1 MNINEIK
8 RIQKLAGLIIKE
20 SLDLPADQENMVHI
34 ANKNYFPHREEQ
46 EYCADCDSRECGC
59 HDAPMFEANVPD
71 NIVKFAKK
79 KGLSAIVNKAAK
91 FAEKAGKRIVG
102 GTAIG
107 KNYGTLV
114 LDITHNGGEI
124 HINDNDY
131 SEPIITVNGIEV
143 DNYNDFVDALDSN
156 DASALNEDHEVFMAD
171 SSLEQI
177 IKAAEELMAKLGEGE
192 KDIPAWIQDHIAK
205 AQSYIQQANEGFY
218 FAEDEDHEPS
228 DETEEKMSLSAMM
241 EDAKND
247 GKKQYPNFAN
257 PLEGFPTEYKEL
269 LKKLQRS
276 NNSKERE
283 SLTDKMNVIRKKLNL
298 KPLKN

>member
-1 MNINEIK
+1 MNTNEIK
-8 RIQKLAGLIIKE
+8 RIQKLAGLLIKE
-20 SLDLPADQENMVHI
+20 SADQENMVTFGDEEHL
-34 ANKNYFPHREEQ
+34 PHREDQ

-59 HDAPMFEANVPD
+59 HDTPMFEAAYVPS
-71 NIVKFAKK
+71 NIAKFAKER
-79 KGLSAIVNKAAK
+79 GLSAVVNKAAK
-91 FAEKAGKRIVG
+91 WAEKAGKGIVG

-107 KNYGTLV
+107 KNYSTLV
-114 LDITHNGGEI
+114 LDLTHNGGEI
-124 HINDNDY
+124 HITDGDY
-131 SEPIITVNGIEV
+131 STPSIKVNGIEV
-143 DNYNDFVDALDSN
+143 DNYNDFVDVLDSN
-156 DASALNEDHEVFMAD
+156 EDDQLNEDHEVFMAS

-177 IKAAEELMAKLGEGE
+177 AKAAEELMAKMGEGE
-192 KDIPAWIQDHIAK
+192 KDVPAWIQDHISK
-205 AQSYIQQANEGFY
+205 AQVYIQQANEGFY